1 MSRESWSE
9 IQDGDHKAQ
18 LLAAWMDD
26 QLDEKQ
32 REEFETLMATD
43 EAFSSHVRACQSA
56 MLQADDFDALDVPQW
71 DKRKT
76 FISSFKQT
84 ESWWQWSGL
93 SAVSFGMSVM
103 AVCLVLFKVDVQ
115 TGPDGMLISFAG
127 KGSEA
132 RIEQLVEQKLSAFKQ
147 EQAAYLVDNVAQIR
161 QDQQLAQASTTQ
173 YLLNASREERRE
185 EFAEFIRFIN
195 QQRADDQL
203 FYARQFN
210 ELEQRIYPPLTDFD
224 E

>member
-9 IQDGDHKAQ
+9 IQDSDHKAQ

-26 QLDEKQ
+26 QLDDKQ
-32 REEFETLMATD
+32 REGFEAFMATD
-43 EAFSSHVRACQSA
+43 EVFASSVKACQSA
-56 MLQADDFDALDVPQW
+56 MLQAEDFEVLDVPQW
-71 DKRKT
+71 NKHKT
-76 FISSFKQT
+76 FMSTSQQT
-84 ESWWQWSGL
+84 NAWWQWSGL
-93 SAVSFGMSVM
+93 SVLSFGMSVV
-103 AVCLVLFKVDVQ
+103 AVCLVLLKVDVQ

-127 KGSEA
+127 KGSQA
-132 RIEQLVEQKLSAFKQ
+132 RIEQLVAQRLKEFEREQS
-147 EQAAYLVDNVAQIR
+147 AYLVDNVTQLR
-161 QDQQLAQASTTQ
+161 QDQQLAQTSTIQ

-210 ELEQRIYPPLTDFD
+210 KLEQRIYPPLTDFD